1 MTTEPLISTISP
13 NFWSFPHIVT
23 GLHLVFLGLLL
34 IERQHTVTL
43 FLNLEGDRLPGHLQ
57 EVDGLAQRLPF
68 QTDAIDGQD
77 SVPYV
82 DGPGPAG
89 GRGGG
94 AEVRDYTRRAA
105 SLDADNDASCSRSR
119 RHGRD
124 LSNNRE

>member
-1 MTTEPLISTISP
+1 MKDLK
-13 NFWSFPHIVT
+13 
-23 GLHLVFLGLLL
+23 
-34 IERQHTVTL
+34 RQHTVTL
-43 FLNLEGDRLPGHLQ
+43 FLNLEGDRLSGHLQ

-94 AEVRDYTRRAA
+94 GGAEVRDYTRQAA